1 MASERCPA
9 RIRRSASTRFFCP
22 MEGDMY
28 NWQVFERR
36 KKALG
41 HAPSRLCSLRPIMS
55 QSAPILRTEHL
66 SRIPDGRPVVEEI
79 SLTVAQAKVLAIA
92 LQTLALNINFASTFS
107 ASRPQRATAG
117 LADAS

>member
-1 MASERCPA
+1 
-9 RIRRSASTRFFCP
+9 